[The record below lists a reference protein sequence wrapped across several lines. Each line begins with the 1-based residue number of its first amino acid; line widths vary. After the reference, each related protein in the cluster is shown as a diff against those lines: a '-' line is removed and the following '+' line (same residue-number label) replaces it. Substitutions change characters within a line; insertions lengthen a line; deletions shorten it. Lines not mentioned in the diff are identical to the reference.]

1 MNRVFKWIDSFV
13 NRLVK
18 NYTLWIVA
26 GLVGFALIGVK
37 AYSTL
42 FPPLIEPPVYANY
55 QALQNDWSNDRRQR
69 YYQTSQGSLVI
80 PYAWYRALE
89 VRTGTEMFSSPAVYA
104 RYALLPDSDAKFN
117 PDQMPIGIVKDI
129 LPDEF
134 VNTFGQGQKEWAS
147 VSCAAC
153 HTGQLL
159 YKGTALRI
167 DGGQSF
173 WRFETWSSDLVFSL
187 VVTSTIPSKYER
199 FCARVNGHLNGKCSQ
214 AEKERLHSQLKNY
227 FDSDLIMEAV
237 NAQIN
242 HTYPYKEGFARTD
255 ALGRGVNGVFGPFGP
270 GNIIPSMGAVSF
282 PPLWYTH
289 DFDWVQSTTGIRQPL
304 GRNVTEA
311 WGVNVRVE
319 LNDPAKRWT
328 TTARMDDLFWIETL
342 VSTLQAPKWPEQVLG
357 PIDHQRAE
365 RGRKLF
371 YESVWDKALPAEQAE
386 LPADLAAN
394 IGGPNPSRPTTG
406 LCARCHAPALET
418 NPNRYGKS
426 YLQLPLY
433 RQDVMGTD
441 PTDATQFNA
450 RQIHTG
456 NLASFFDGK
465 QVVGIGEGLTVS
477 VGAVVDKWFK
487 DRNVPEKCR
496 TIMEGFRETRYR
508 APLGYPARPLDG
520 YWSTGPFLHNGS
532 VRTLY
537 ELLSP
542 VEERSKSFWN
552 GTREFDPYFLGFLSE
567 PIEGAFLFDTS
578 LKGNSNAGHEFR
590 DAPAGTPGVIGPTLT
605 RDQRLDL
612 LEFLKVLASV
622 QITPENMAE
631 RTRLLD
637 AMAPYYENYA
647 GSARYGAAEKP
658 SSWSVTDICKAIEEA
673 ANAKPLTPPAIQAS
687 GMPTK

>member
-270 GNIIPSMGAVSF
+270 GNIIPRMGAVSF

-418 NPNRYGKS
+418 NPNRYGQS

-456 NLASFFDGK
+456 NLASF
-465 QVVGIGEGLTVS
+465 
-477 VGAVVDKWFK
+477 
-487 DRNVPEKCR
+487 
-496 TIMEGFRETRYR
+496 
-508 APLGYPARPLDG
+508 
-520 YWSTGPFLHNGS
+520 
-532 VRTLY
+532 
-537 ELLSP
+537 
-542 VEERSKSFWN
+542 
-552 GTREFDPYFLGFLSE
+552 
-567 PIEGAFLFDTS
+567 
-578 LKGNSNAGHEFR
+578 
-590 DAPAGTPGVIGPTLT
+590 
-605 RDQRLDL
+605 
-612 LEFLKVLASV
+612 
-622 QITPENMAE
+622 
-631 RTRLLD
+631 
-637 AMAPYYENYA
+637 
-647 GSARYGAAEKP
+647 
-658 SSWSVTDICKAIEEA
+658 
-673 ANAKPLTPPAIQAS
+673 
-687 GMPTK
+687 